1 MRQAEAFTP
10 PSASL
15 MSRQRAQI
23 NAPTDFGAIGRMT
36 SMGDVSSFRADDSAA
51 TGAPSLRAIRLWLW
65 SVATLVFLM
74 VLVGGATRLTESGLS
89 ITEWK
94 VVTGVL
100 PPLNEAAWL
109 VEFEKYKQIPQY
121 AQLFPNMEMSQFKT
135 IFFWEWGHRILGRV
149 IGLAFALPLAVFWLR
164 GMVPAGL
171 KLKLVGLL
179 ALGGLQGAVGW
190 WMVKSGLTGR
200 VEVAQERLAVH
211 LLLASIT
218 LTCLIWLAVGL
229 KPKAAEAVRAASRL
243 KATAIALVVL
253 TLAQIGLG
261 GLVAGLRAGYT
272 YNTWPLM
279 DGHFIPPL
287 ENLGRLSPFWANLLD
302 NVTTVQFNHRMTAY
316 ALFALALWHA
326 FDALRNAAGT
336 AAAKR
341 AIVVAGLVACQAV
354 IGIVTLVLV
363 VPLHVALTHQG
374 FAMVVLAMAVVH
386 ARRMSEAA

>member
-1 MRQAEAFTP
+1 
-10 PSASL
+10 
-15 MSRQRAQI
+15 
-23 NAPTDFGAIGRMT
+23 MT
-36 SMGDVSSFRADDSAA
+36 SIDNMGAVRMAASA
-51 TGAPSLRAIRLWLW
+51 GQGVESLRAVRLWLW
-65 SVATLVFLM
+65 SVAGLVFLM

-94 VVTGVL
+94 VITGIL
-100 PPLNEAAWL
+100 PPLTHAAWL

-121 AQLFPNMEMSQFKT
+121 AELFPTMTLGQFQT

-149 IGLAFALPLAVFWLR
+149 IGLAFALPLAFFWIR
-164 GMVPAGL
+164 GVLPRAL
-171 KLKLVGLL
+171 KPKLVGLL

-200 VEVAQERLAVH
+200 VEVAQERLAIH

-218 LTCLIWLAVGL
+218 LTFLVWLAVGL
-229 KPKAAEAVRAASRL
+229 KPKATEAMRAASRL
-243 KATAIALVVL
+243 KAASVALVVL

-279 DGHFIPPL
+279 DGRFIPPL
-287 ENLGRLSPFWANLLD
+287 ENLGRLSPFWANLVD

-326 FDALRNAAGT
+326 FDALRNAGGT
-336 AAAKR
+336 SAAKR
-341 AIVVAGLVACQAV
+341 AVVVAGLVACQAI
-354 IGIVTLVLV
+354 IGIVTLVYV
-363 VPLHVALTHQG
+363 VPLHAALTHQG

-386 ARRMSEAA
+386 ARRMAEVKA

>member
-1 MRQAEAFTP
+1 
-10 PSASL
+10 
-15 MSRQRAQI
+15 
-23 NAPTDFGAIGRMT
+23 MT
-36 SMGDVSSFRADDSAA
+36 SIGNMGAVRVAASAGQ
-51 TGAPSLRAIRLWLW
+51 GAGSLRGVRPWLW

-74 VLVGGATRLTESGLS
+74 VVVGGATRLTESGLS

-94 VVTGVL
+94 VITGIL
-100 PPLNEAAWL
+100 PPLTHEAWL

-121 AQLFPNMEMSQFKT
+121 AELFPTMTLGQFQT

-149 IGLAFALPLAVFWLR
+149 IGLAFALPLAFFWIR
-164 GMVPAGL
+164 GVLPRAL

-200 VEVAQERLAVH
+200 VEVAQERLAIH

-218 LTCLIWLAVGL
+218 LTFLIWLAVGL
-229 KPKAAEAVRAASRL
+229 KPKAAEAMHAASRL
-243 KATAIALVVL
+243 KATSIALVVL

-287 ENLGRLSPFWANLLD
+287 ENLGRLSPFWANLVD

-326 FDALRNAAGT
+326 FDALRNAPRT
-336 AAAKR
+336 SAAKR

-354 IGIVTLVLV
+354 IGIVTLVYV
-363 VPLHVALTHQG
+363 VPLHAALTHQG

-386 ARRMSEAA
+386 ARRMAEVKA